1 MQFSFSNLER
11 KEQIWQA
18 ARDNDIDR
26 ISQLLRTATLEDL
39 LYEANVSN
47 TYSIIIYYI

>member
-1 MQFSFSNLER
+1 MRAILSITNR

-18 ARDNDIDR
+18 ARDNDIDT

-47 TYSIIIYYI
+47 TCTVVLLL